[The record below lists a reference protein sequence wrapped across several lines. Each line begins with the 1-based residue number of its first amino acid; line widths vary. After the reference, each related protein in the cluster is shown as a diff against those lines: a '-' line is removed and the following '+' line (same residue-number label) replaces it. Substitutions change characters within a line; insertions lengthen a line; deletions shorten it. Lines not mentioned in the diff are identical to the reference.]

1 MRNKKKKKKGATS
14 APSLQQLRGDLAV
27 MPKEIFQ
34 REHNCS
40 DEEYALYIEQFGSEE
55 LASYLYSLTEKII
68 SNEIQVR
75 PEEIRKLVI
84 QQYQYRII
92 NLIVYEYEK
101 SNFVVSHY
109 IGYC

>member
-1 MRNKKKKKKGATS
+1 MRNKKKKGADV

-40 DEEYALYIEQFGSEE
+40 DEEYDLYMEQFGSEE

-75 PEEIRKLVI
+75 PEEIRKLII

>member
-1 MRNKKKKKKGATS
+1 MRNKKKKGATS

-40 DEEYALYIEQFGSEE
+40 DEEYDLYMEQFGSEE